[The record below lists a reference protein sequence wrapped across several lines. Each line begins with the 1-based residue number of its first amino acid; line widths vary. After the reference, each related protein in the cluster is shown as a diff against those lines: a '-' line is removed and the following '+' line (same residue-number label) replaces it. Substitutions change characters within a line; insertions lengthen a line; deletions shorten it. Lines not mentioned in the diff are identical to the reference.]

1 MKHLKIVTLLLCMV
15 MLLCALPT
23 TVGAAGTTGKFT
35 AFNGSTLK
43 ITVEDA
49 DIVKAEQDGS
59 NMGITI
65 YLENVKNNSV
75 KISASDANPRIVW
88 SGDGNIPLTNGTAT
102 TQIQLKPAQNA
113 PVMATW
119 IVELIDTDVVG
130 GIEKPATIKMTTDLS
145 ESEVKVTQGKTAP
158 TLTVK
163 AEQSKG
169 EAVTYQ
175 WYKNSAKST
184 NGGTLIDGATEASYT
199 PASYTAGTTYY
210 YAIATCQD
218 LSVTSKLA
226 KITVEAPVV
235 RFTTDLSEA
244 EVKVTQ
250 GRIAPTLTV
259 SAEYTGISDTLI
271 AYQWYKN
278 TTKSTDGGI
287 LVEGATETSYTPSS
301 ENVGTAYYYAIAT
314 CGEKSASSKIATV
327 TIEEPTVKITTEIEE
342 EEKFCVFGK
351 SAPTLS
357 VKAEYT
363 GVTDS
368 AITYQWYKNT
378 EKTTE
383 GGTAIENATEA
394 SYTPKTEAVG
404 TTYYY
409 AVASCEGKTAIS
421 KIATVTVSADLSP
434 TSGLW
439 LGIET
444 SNGGVNYVKFT
455 DVNGE
460 EIDGLYAEL
469 SGTQITV
476 ALPHNYGA
484 GEKVNAKFNLTQN
497 GDLPFITT
505 KTGTSGT
512 PSGKAVNNKF
522 TEKETT
528 LSRGTAAFTFYL
540 YNSNPTTN
548 NNKFTTYTVNYA
560 IANEIPT
567 LADAQNTAD
576 TAEVVAGDAYT
587 LDLSPLF
594 TDADGDALTYSV
606 KINGEAAVAA
616 DANYSFVPT
625 IGGKTYTL
633 EFFASDVMATS
644 TETYTVSLEVIN
656 STATY
661 DMTVL
666 LPSDITPAF
675 YITSGYENGI
685 DVLGN
690 ALEFEAGETADGIT
704 SYTVF
709 VPENISEISVR
720 DSAYGGMA
728 FSAASGGSASLQKVE
743 TEIVDFSDKTISGSV
758 EVFYG
763 GHKALG
769 IDGKFLLAT
778 GAEYKFSA
786 TPEKTSKYNV
796 KTDTF
801 VLDADISKVSAKV
814 DFKSPKTVKTTTGAT
829 AKLFKSSSH
838 YFDYLVYEPEA
849 SIDNDDGTTTHYFA
863 PEDTSPGVMSYRVS
877 MKGSL
882 TKAGYLSIVNSVS
895 VFHSED
901 DKLPT
906 DRVDYTMA
914 GTDAAEVADD
924 SVLLNI
930 NQQNHLS
937 LAVGQTKTLKA
948 YRTWQ
953 IIQNHLNH
961 IIEPDFHFN
970 ILSGDDV
977 VSLAP
982 YANQPTVNASGNWQ
996 TLTAIGEGTAVVEVT
1011 YDAIDVKG
1019 GSYEGFYGAI
1029 DPARTGLFVV
1039 TVGADVPDVDFGI
1052 ECKTGAGSM
1061 VYAPSNAKHW
1071 DAELDTLY
1079 FLGESGEIK
1088 LSPTLTDGNIT
1099 EVAVSSD
1106 KGESYTVLEAADG
1119 VYTAPIVSGN
1129 NIIRVT
1135 TDKGVAYQVVRGDKI
1150 ELVVKNETR
1159 PDTPIAA
1166 GDKVSLSLVGVHTP
1180 IPKFS
1185 GTYNPGYKNNDDG
1198 DGSVH
1203 LNYTFGE
1210 NTVKNEG
1217 AQYTF
1222 SKYGTTV
1229 KFTVPEDSEKK
1240 EFTLTDG
1247 YIGLGVI
1254 GVTAFPDDGMSHRN
1268 ISDADGGTRG
1278 DTTTFHT
1285 RSMLPDIMVS
1295 IGMLPS
1301 GNTAPFIREKAPK
1314 NATINLGGTYALGM
1328 SQIFA
1333 DRDGD
1338 ALTYTAKV
1346 GEGEATSVADGYY
1359 TFTPDAIGTYTITF
1373 VANDGRADSDA
1384 HTVTLTVKEK
1394 QTSGQPTL
1402 KFDLDEEDIVG
1413 YVKVSFEDKGKRV
1426 EGEASVKYP
1435 KALGTVISA
1444 KRVPF
1449 AEGDTVADVT
1459 IRLLDALGYTYEH
1472 SGTTKSGFYL
1482 ASIGGFTLKGIDYD
1496 SFGEF
1501 DAGNGSGWMITLN
1514 KEFIE
1519 YGASDFEVKNGDT
1532 VKWQY
1537 TCQLGADIGDPFYS
1551 DTSSASK
1558 PKEEKKEDTKKFTFT
1573 KDTYS
1578 DVSADAWYYEAA
1590 KYTYEYGLMQGADG
1604 KFDADGEMTRA
1615 MLVTVL
1621 YRLDGENKVD
1631 KASGFADVPENE
1643 WYADAVAWAK
1653 ENGLVF
1659 GISESEFAPDVNIT
1673 REQLMAVIFR
1683 YAKFKGLD
1691 TDGRANLVGY
1701 MDSDEISDYAAEAFA
1716 WMVSEKLI
1724 GGTSEFTLSPKDV
1737 ATRGHI
1743 AKIAMNVREM
1753 TK

>member
-15 MLLCALPT
+15 MLLCTLPIIT
-23 TVGAAGTTGKFT
+23 NAAGTTPTFT
-35 AFNGSTLK
+35 ASNSSQL
-43 ITVEDA
+43 TVKVENA
-49 DIVKAEQDGS
+49 DIVKTEQDGS
-59 NMGITI
+59 SASITI
-65 YLENVKNNSV
+65 YLENVQNNSV
-75 KISASDANPRIVW
+75 KISATANPRIVF
-88 SGDGNIPLTNGTAT
+88 SGVGNIGLANGVAT
-102 TQIQLKPAQNA
+102 TTIELKPAPNA
-113 PVMATW
+113 PVVAQWT
-119 IVELIDTDVVG
+119 VELIDTDVVG

-145 ESEVKVTQGKTAP
+145 EAEVKVAQGKTAP
-158 TLTVK
+158 TLTVE

-175 WYKNSAKST
+175 WYKNATKST
-184 NGGTLIDGATEASYT
+184 SGSTLIDGATDKNYT
-199 PASYTAGTTYY
+199 PASDTVGTTYY

-226 KITVEAPVV
+226 RITVEVPVV

-250 GRIAPTLTV
+250 GKTVPTLTV
-259 SAEYTGISDTLI
+259 AAEYTGVTDNSIT
-271 AYQWYKN
+271 YQWYKN
-278 TTKSTDGGI
+278 AIKSTEGGVLI
-287 LVEGATETSYTPSS
+287 DGATEASYVPSA
-301 ENVGTAYYYAIAT
+301 ETVGTAYYHAIAT
-314 CGEKSASSKIATV
+314 CGEKSATSKIATV
-327 TIEEPTVKITTEIEE
+327 TIEEPIVKITTEIDE
-342 EEKFCVFGK
+342 EEKLCIFGK

-357 VKAEYT
+357 VGAEYT

-368 AITYQWYKNT
+368 AITYQWYSNATKST
-378 EKTTE
+378 D

-394 SYTPKTEAVG
+394 SYTPKTDAVG

-409 AVASCEGKTAIS
+409 AVASCEGKTAAS

-444 SNGGVNYVKFT
+444 SNGSVNHVKFT
-455 DVNGE
+455 DASGE

-505 KTGTSGT
+505 KTGTSGI

-567 LADAQNTAD
+567 LADAQNTTS
-576 TAEVVAGDAYT
+576 TAEVIAGNAYT

-594 TDADGDALTYSV
+594 ADADGDALTYSV

-616 DANYSFVPT
+616 DANYSFAPT
-625 IGGKTYTL
+625 LGGTYTL
-633 EFFASDVMATS
+633 EFFASDFMATS
-644 TETYTVSLEVIN
+644 VQSYTVTLNVIN
-656 STATY
+656 STVTY

-666 LPSDITPAF
+666 LPSDVTPAF
-675 YITSGYENGI
+675 YITSGYENGVDI
-685 DVLGN
+685 LGD
-690 ALEFEAGETADGIT
+690 ALTSVAGETVDGYIP
-704 SYTVF
+704 YTVS

-720 DSAYGGMA
+720 DAAYGGMA
-728 FSAASGGSASLQKVE
+728 FSAASGRTVTLQKVD
-743 TEIVDFSDKTISGSV
+743 TEIIDFNDDAISGTVSV
-758 EVFYG
+758 AYG
-763 GHKALG
+763 ENKAVG
-769 IDGKFLLAT
+769 MNGNFLLV
-778 GAEYKFSA
+778 
-786 TPEKTSKYNV
+786 PEKEYTFTASPENTSVYNTKSETLTVTADVTTVTV
-796 KTDTF
+796 K
-801 VLDADISKVSAKV
+801 VAYNN
-814 DFKSPKTVKTTTGAT
+814 PKTVITTTGAI
-829 AKLFKSSSH
+829 AKLFKYTNN
-838 YFDYLVYEPEA
+838 YFVYTVYEPLA
-849 SIDNDDGTTTHYFA
+849 TVDKRDGTSTHYFA
-863 PEDTSPGVMSYRVS
+863 ASGDLSYRVS
-877 MKGSL
+877 MDGRL
-882 TKAGYLSIVNSVS
+882 TKVGYLTLGNSVT
-895 VFHSED
+895 VLHSDD

-906 DRVDYTMA
+906 DRVDYTTA
-914 GTDAAEVADD
+914 GTNAAEVGDD

-953 IIQNHLNH
+953 IITYSYQNH

-982 YANQPTVNASGNWQ
+982 YANQPTTNASGNWR

-1029 DPARTGLFVV
+1029 DLARTGLFVV
-1039 TVGADVPDVDFGI
+1039 TVGAEVPAVDFGI
-1052 ECKTGAGSM
+1052 ECKTGVGSI
-1061 VYAPSNAKHW
+1061 VYAPANARHW
-1071 DAELDTLY
+1071 DAEFDTLY
-1079 FLGESGEIK
+1079 FLGESGEIM
-1088 LSPTLTDGNIT
+1088 LSPTLTDGTVT

-1106 KGESYTVLEAADG
+1106 KGENYTVLNATDG

-1129 NIIRVT
+1129 NILRVT
-1135 TDKGVAYQVVRGDKI
+1135 TDKGVAYQVVRGDKV
-1150 ELVVKNETR
+1150 ELVIKNETQ
-1159 PDTPIAA
+1159 PDRPIAQ
-1166 GDKVSLSLVGVHTP
+1166 GDTVSLMLVGVHTP
-1180 IPKFS
+1180 IPKIA
-1185 GTYNPGYKNNDDG
+1185 GTYNPGYKSNYDG

-1203 LNYTFGE
+1203 FHYSFGDT
-1210 NTVKNEG
+1210 TVKSEG
-1217 AQYTF
+1217 KQYNF

-1229 KFTVPEDSEKK
+1229 KFTVPNDSEATD
-1240 EFTLTDG
+1240 FTLADG
-1247 YIGLGVI
+1247 YIGVGVM
-1254 GVTAFPDDGMSHRN
+1254 GVTAFPDDGESHRN
-1268 ISDADGGTRG
+1268 IPDAGGATRG
-1278 DTTTFHT
+1278 SKTTFHT
-1285 RSMLPDIMVS
+1285 RSLLPDITVS

-1301 GNTAPFIREKAPK
+1301 GNTAPFIRENAPK
-1314 NATINLGGTYALGM
+1314 AASVSLGGTYAISM
-1328 SQIFA
+1328 SRIFS

-1338 ALTYTAKV
+1338 TLTYTAKV
-1346 GEGEATSVADGYY
+1346 GDGEAAPIDAYY
-1359 TFTPDAIGTYTITF
+1359 TFTPAATGTYTITL

-1384 HTVTLTVKEK
+1384 HTITLTVKEK
-1394 QTSGQPTL
+1394 ETTSKPTL
-1402 KFDLDEEDIVG
+1402 EFDIDEEDIAG
-1413 YVKVSFEDKGKRV
+1413 YVKISFTDNGKRV
-1426 EGEASVKYP
+1426 EGEENIAYP
-1435 KALGTVISA
+1435 KALGTIIST

-1449 AEGDTVADVT
+1449 ANGDTVADVT
-1459 IRLLDALGYTYEH
+1459 IRLLDALGYNYQYT
-1472 SGTTKSGFYL
+1472 GTTKDGFYL
-1482 ASIGGFTLKGIDYD
+1482 SSIGGFTLKGIEYD
-1496 SFGEF
+1496 ALGEF
-1501 DAGNGSGWMITLN
+1501 DAGSGSGWMITLN
-1514 KEFIE
+1514 KTFIE
-1519 YGASDFEVKNGDT
+1519 YGASEFEVKNNDT
-1532 VKWQY
+1532 IKWQY

-1551 DTSSASK
+1551 DTSSANK

-1578 DVSADAWYYEAA
+1578 DVDADAWYYEAA
-1590 KYTYEYGLMQGADG
+1590 KYTYEYGLMQGTDG

-1621 YRLDGENKVD
+1621 YRLNGENKVD
-1631 KASGFADVPENE
+1631 KASGFADVPTDA

-1691 TDGRANLVGY
+1691 TEGRANLAGY
-1701 MDSDEISDYAAEAFA
+1701 MDSETISDYAAEAFA

-1724 GGTSEFTLSPKDV
+1724 GGTSDVTLSPKDV
-1737 ATRGHI
+1737 AIRGRI

>member
-15 MLLCALPT
+15 MLLCALP
-23 TVGAAGTTGKFT
+23 VIANAAGTTD
-35 AFNGSTLK
+35 AFRSGNSTLA
-43 ITVEDA
+43 VNVADA

-59 NMGITI
+59 LASITI
-65 YLENVKNNSV
+65 YLMNVKNNAVTISV
-75 KISASDANPRIVW
+75 TASPPVPVAGTGKITLKDGSAKS
-88 SGDGNIPLTNGTAT
+88 SIPL
-102 TQIQLKPAQNA
+102 KPYPASNA
-113 PVMATW
+113 PILATW
-119 IVELIDTDVVG
+119 TVELIDIDVVG

-145 ESEVKVTQGKTAP
+145 ESEVKITQGKNVP

-169 EAVTYQ
+169 EAVAYQWYSNTAKSTSGGTLIDGATEESFTPPSESVGTLYYYTVATSGELSVASKVAKITVEAPIVRFTSDLGESEIKCTQGKTVPTLAVAAEYTGIADTLITYQ
-175 WYKNSAKST
+175 WYLNSAKGAEGGTLIVGETKADYTPSSETIGTTYYYAIATAGDTSAASNIATVIIEEPTLNITSDINEEDRFCIFGKTAPTLTVSAEYTGITDSAVAYQWYSNAAKST
-184 NGGTLIDGATEASYT
+184 EGGTLIDGATEASYV
-199 PASYTAGTTYY
+199 PRNDVLGTTYY
-210 YAIATCQD
+210 YAIA
-218 LSVTSKLA
+218 
-226 KITVEAPVV
+226 
-235 RFTTDLSEA
+235 
-244 EVKVTQ
+244 
-250 GRIAPTLTV
+250 
-259 SAEYTGISDTLI
+259 
-271 AYQWYKN
+271 
-278 TTKSTDGGI
+278 
-287 LVEGATETSYTPSS
+287 
-301 ENVGTAYYYAIAT
+301 
-314 CGEKSASSKIATV
+314 
-327 TIEEPTVKITTEIEE
+327 
-342 EEKFCVFGK
+342 
-351 SAPTLS
+351 
-357 VKAEYT
+357 
-363 GVTDS
+363 
-368 AITYQWYKNT
+368 
-378 EKTTE
+378 
-383 GGTAIENATEA
+383 
-394 SYTPKTEAVG
+394 
-404 TTYYY
+404 
-409 AVASCEGKTAIS
+409 SCEGKRAIS
-421 KIATVTVSADLSP
+421 KIATLTVSADLSP

-444 SNGGVNYVKFT
+444 SNGGVNFVKFT
-455 DVNGE
+455 DANGE
-460 EIDGLYAEL
+460 EIEGLYTEL
-469 SGTQITV
+469 NGTQIKV

-528 LSRGTAAFTFYL
+528 LISGSAVFTFYF
-540 YNSNPTTN
+540 YDAIPSTTN
-548 NNKFTTYTVNYA
+548 NKYKTYTIKYTLR
-560 IANEIPT
+560 NEVPT
-567 LADAQNTAD
+567 LVEGQT
-576 TAEVVAGDAYT
+576 TSVSAEITAGDTYT
-587 LDLSPLF
+587 LDLSSVF
-594 TDADGDALTYSV
+594 TDGDGDELTYSV
-606 KINGEAAVAA
+606 KVDGEEDTFA

-633 EFFASDVMATS
+633 EFFASDFMATS

-666 LPSDITPAF
+666 LPSDITPSF

-728 FSAASGGSASLQKVE
+728 ISAASGGSASLQKVE

-814 DFKSPKTVKTTTGAT
+814 DFKSPKIVKTTTGAT

-849 SIDNDDGTTTHYFA
+849 SMDNDDGTTTHYFA

-882 TKAGYLSIVNSVS
+882 TKAGYLSIGNSVS

-1088 LSPTLTDGNIT
+1088 FSPTIADGNII
-1099 EVAVSSD
+1099 EVSVSGD
-1106 KGESYTVLEAADG
+1106 KGITYTVLEVADG
-1119 VYTAPIVSGN
+1119 VYSAPILPGN
-1129 NIIRVT
+1129 NIIRVA
-1135 TDKGVAYQVVRGDKI
+1135 TDKGVAYQIVRGDKI

-1159 PDTPIAA
+1159 PDNPIAA
-1166 GDKVSLSLVGVHTP
+1166 GDRVSLSLVGVHTP

-1222 SKYGTTV
+1222 SKYGTTI
-1229 KFTVPEDSEKK
+1229 KFTVPEDSDET
-1240 EFTLTDG
+1240 EFSLTDG

-1254 GVTAFPDDGMSHRN
+1254 GVISFPDDGMSHRN

-1278 DTTTFHT
+1278 NTTTFHT
-1285 RSMLPDIMVS
+1285 RSMLPDITVS

-1314 NATINLGGTYALGM
+1314 NATLNLGVTYALSM

-1519 YGASDFEVKNGDT
+1519 YGASDFEVKNGDI

-1631 KASGFADVPENE
+1631 KASGFTDVPENE

-1683 YAKFKGLD
+1683 YAKFKGLE
-1691 TDGRANLVGY
+1691 TDGRANLIGY
-1701 MDSDEISDYAAEAFA
+1701 TDSDEISDYASEAFA
-1716 WMVSEKLI
+1716 WMVSEKLV